1 MKKILAL
8 CLMLLG
14 LSSSLYANPF
24 TSVMGKVFSKS
35 ITKSAQ
41 KTVGKQAGKLA
52 VKKVVDLTGKEI
64 AKSTTKKAI
73 TKNAVPQLFKKE
85 AIERAKKETWKNIL
99 AGGAVITA
107 IYATHRVTEPIHKTS
122 KQIENCPDIAKNFIN
137 KVAEAISNICH
148 DPLLTL
154 AIFLG
159 IVLLFKTGVFGAM
172 FRTLMGLTRKTAPIG
187 KESNRPIPVEVE
199 VIDSTTVR

>member
-1 MKKILAL
+1 MKKLLAL
-8 CLMLLG
+8 CLMFLG

-64 AKSTTKKAI
+64 AKNTTKKAI
-73 TKNAVPQLFKKE
+73 TRNVVPQLFKKE
-85 AIERAKKETWKNIL
+85 AIEHAKKETWKNIL
-99 AGGAVITA
+99 AGGTA
-107 IYATHRVTEPIHKTS
+107 ISTIYGTHRVTEPIHETA

-137 KVAEAISNICH
+137 KGAETVSNICH
-148 DPLLTL
+148 APLLTL

-172 FRTLMGLTRKTAPIG
+172 FRTMMELTRKQHQ
-187 KESNRPIPVEVE
+187 
-199 VIDSTTVR
+199 